1 MSDPAVLT
9 SVDDGVM
16 LVTLN
21 RPDAMNTMDLEMLQL
36 LVEALAEANER
47 EDVNALVLTGAG
59 DAFCAG
65 AEIGEGG
72 RLTVATFVR
81 TREERLDRRGWS
93 TRVAV
98 AFSESDVPVIG
109 AINGMAA
116 GGGFSLALCCDIRFL
131 GEGARMGSIFIKRGL
146 ASDFGAA
153 YRLQQIVGLGR
164 AHELLYDGDP
174 VSAERCLE
182 LGLANRVVPDDQLL
196 DEALAYARK
205 IASGPPLAYTAM
217 RRLLQRSTE
226 LPMIHYLEYEWTA
239 QLGLFA
245 SRDTR
250 EGFRAFAERREP
262 RFEGL

>member
-131 GEGARMGSIFIKRGL
+131 G
-146 ASDFGAA
+146 
-153 YRLQQIVGLGR
+153 
-164 AHELLYDGDP
+164 
-174 VSAERCLE
+174 
-182 LGLANRVVPDDQLL
+182 
-196 DEALAYARK
+196 
-205 IASGPPLAYTAM
+205 
-217 RRLLQRSTE
+217 
-226 LPMIHYLEYEWTA
+226 
-239 QLGLFA
+239 
-245 SRDTR
+245 
-250 EGFRAFAERREP
+250 
-262 RFEGL
+262 